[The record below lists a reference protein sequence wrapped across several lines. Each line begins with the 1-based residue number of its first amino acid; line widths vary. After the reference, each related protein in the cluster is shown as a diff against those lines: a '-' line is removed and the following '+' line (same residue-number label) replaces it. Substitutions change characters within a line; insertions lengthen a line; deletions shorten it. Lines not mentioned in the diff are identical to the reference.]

1 MDQKNSSILVLLL
14 AITIIGGVLASFGIP
29 LLQEGDQRISLADV
43 SQSSGTNDPSLGEGG
58 ANAGYVSVA
67 VTRSTVQRV
76 IASLQRQ
83 ESYYRELTIELF
95 WREGERDQSATSRVS
110 AWTDQ
115 GSTMTTVLFDT
126 GLIQRSVVQ
135 DGTRY
140 LWYGNDQ
147 RYLEAPASQKEGDLS
162 QQVLTYEDV
171 LALPPESIVSA
182 DYQEKNGKY
191 CVFVE
196 SVQEDVGYLER
207 YWIEISS
214 GLLVAAETRDRE
226 EDRLVH
232 RMTETSYESPIQD
245 SLSFILPNGQ
255 VLHQIQGSV

>member
-1 MDQKNSSILVLLL
+1 MDKKNSSILVLLL

-29 LLQEGDQRISLADV
+29 LLPESSQRISLADV
-43 SQSSGTNDPSLGEGG
+43 SQPSGTTDASLGEGG
-58 ANAGYVSVA
+58 NAGYVSVA
-67 VTRSTVQRV
+67 VTRATVQSV

-83 ESYYRELTIELF
+83 ECYYRELTIELF
-95 WREGERDQSATSRVS
+95 WQAEETERSTTSRVS

-115 GSTMTTVLFDT
+115 GATMTSVLFDT
-126 GLIQRSVVQ
+126 GLIQWSIVQ
-135 DGTRY
+135 NGTRY
-140 LWYGNDQ
+140 LWYGSDQ

-191 CVFVE
+191 CIFVE
-196 SVQEDVGYLER
+196 AIQEDVGYLEQ
-207 YWIEISS
+207 YWIEVSS

-226 EDRLVH
+226 DDRLVH

-245 SLSFILPNGQ
+245 SIRFMLPDGQ
-255 VLHQIQGSV
+255 VLHEVQGSV